1 MYRADGRQ
9 CLYISSPERLLPS
22 LSLSLCLSTP
32 LLSLATASFYLV
44 SPPTKLGE
52 TGWPVLVG
60 KLTATLRHS
69 DEFSGFSRDI
79 FFVLL
84 GVGGQIFT
92 SWIMDTTEG
101 WRICVTDHGV
111 TRNRISVYYFTSWL
125 GSTINEVDLTFLSLS
140 RIHLPD
146 QKPSSHYC
154 KPTNE
159 PSKCSQDHPIS
170 LSPFLPSITRPSF
183 TLPPPPSSYLYY
195 TSVGKSNR
203 FSFQLNNCGIKVS
216 VKEVSLWYQSIQLSF
231 SPTIDFFYGRCA
243 KLLFHSSQSVA
254 ENCDLY
260 FFPGK
265 MRGYGCCPGMLS
277 LVFKEFKT
285 GQWDEREGA
294 RKEGT
299 IFGVYKKFVQSF
311 PKNFDRFLI
320 ENKLKS
326 NWKAICSS
334 DNPYEKYMDV
344 LYLIE

>member
-1 MYRADGRQ
+1 MWRITVWHGIEYRFII
-9 CLYISSPERLLPS
+9 L
-22 LSLSLCLSTP
+22 
-32 LLSLATASFYLV
+32 
-44 SPPTKLGE
+44 
-52 TGWPVLVG
+52 
-60 KLTATLRHS
+60 
-69 DEFSGFSRDI
+69 
-79 FFVLL
+79 LL
-84 GVGGQIFT
+84 GLDRRSTRLISPFFPFLESIF
-92 SWIMDTTEG
+92 
-101 WRICVTDHGV
+101 R
-111 TRNRISVYYFTSWL
+111 TRSQALIIANPLTNRASALKI
-125 GSTINEVDLTFLSLS
+125 
-140 RIHLPD
+140 
-146 QKPSSHYC
+146 
-154 KPTNE
+154 
-159 PSKCSQDHPIS
+159 HPIS

-183 TLPPPPSSYLYY
+183 TLPPPPPSYLYY

-216 VKEVSLWYQSIQLSF
+216 VKEVCLWYQSIQLSF

-254 ENCDLY
+254 ETCDLY